1 MSRLYI
7 VSIGYLH
14 LGTESKEQAL
24 NLLDMKILKNEYI
37 GGEYIYYP
45 EKGEKIKIETID
57 SSSLRAPTKEEVE
70 NKELESAKSS
80 EQWAKKQAENL
91 RKEVEE
97 LKCQIKVL
105 TKSESS
111 DPL

>member
-1 MSRLYI
+1 MSRIYI
-7 VSIGYLH
+7 VSVGYLH
-14 LGTESKEQAL
+14 LGTESKDQAL
-24 NLLDMKILKNEYI
+24 NLLEMKILKNEYI

-45 EKGEKIKIETID
+45 EEKEKIKIEIID
-57 SSSLRAPTKEEVE
+57 SSLLRYPTKEEAE

-80 EQWAKKQAENL
+80 ATWAKQQAEGL

-105 TKSESS
+105 SKKTEE
-111 DPL
+111 